1 MIFKST
7 TLKDK
12 TGKEIELR
20 NAAVEDAEALIEYLK
35 KTNSCHS
42 SKMTNLKVIPG
53 LLLENAGLIRE
64 AHFRKN
70 IYFHKD
76 ENGIPKWKDT
86 YVYAKLNDDIQL
98 R

>member
-1 MIFKST
+1 MST

-20 NAAVEDAEALIEYLK
+20 NASVEDAEALIEYLK

-53 LLLENAGLIRE
+53 LLMRTQDLSEKLISGR
-64 AHFRKN
+64 
-70 IYFHKD
+70 IYISTRMRMASRSGRIHMYMQNGMMTFNSD
-76 ENGIPKWKDT
+76 ELI
-86 YVYAKLNDDIQL
+86 
-98 R
+98 